1 MSKAAS
7 IDPVTGKLTIDL
19 AHLNEISDAQVKFAD
34 DLMVKMMSHRFADT
48 QTVYD
53 RLETEI
59 NALTGGGEQ
68 DLRDR
73 MTAAGTAAQAP
84 LVADES
90 GYISGVMM
98 ARLGDMRD
106 EMSAFYHEIA
116 KISGSDE
123 LLARMA
129 LDIQTLFHPD
139 KPFLADAPET
149 PGM

>member
-73 MTAAGTAAQAP
+73 MAAAGIAAQAP

-98 ARLGDMRD
+98 ERLGDMRD
-106 EMSAFYHEIA
+106 GMSAFYHEIA

-123 LLARMA
+123 ILTRMA

-139 KPFLADAPET
+139 KPFVTDAPET